1 MALNVK
7 DLVDAVASHA
17 MSLGYF
23 DRVNTHE
30 PKNAPGNGLSCSIW
44 FSDIEAVR
52 GSGLNSTSVRIALN
66 IRIMTS
72 MIAEPQDMIDPNL
85 AEALSVLVQSYH
97 DDLEL
102 DNIAGLDIRMIDVL
116 GAYGNP
122 LRAQAGYI
130 EQDKKIYRLFDITL
144 PIIAN
149 DVWNQST

>member
-7 DLVDAVASHA
+7 DLVDAVVSHA
-17 MSLGYF
+17 MTLGYF

-30 PKNAPGNGLSCSIW
+30 PKNSPGNGLSCSVW
-44 FSDIEAVR
+44 FSEIEAIR

-72 MIAEPQDMIDPNL
+72 MIAEPQDSIDPNL
-85 AEALSVLVQSYH
+85 AEALSALVQAYH
-97 DDLEL
+97 EDLKL
-102 DNIAGLDIRMIDVL
+102 DNVPGLDVRQIDVL

-130 EQDKKIYRLFDITL
+130 EQDRKIYRLFDITL

-149 DVWNQST
+149 DVWDQST